1 MSLLSFGAYQIKSGE
16 KFDLIALVWRA
27 LDFHIVALLL
37 IMFGSSELILTTW
50 QSWISVLVNA
60 IWKLLPEGGRPSS
73 LPGAGPSTNS
83 GSKDHVYWVSSLHK
97 QSLTVMLFWWF
108 WRGQR
113 RLFVWYRTPFLVF
126 FWSLVFCFWI
136 LRTLENRR
144 NQQKPTWSHK
154 WYKGRLPYCFCRL
167 DTFPV
172 KNSVDAIALDQFTF
186 DRAVGLRWIV
196 WGVEILHGN
205 PDSHMRGYHLSKRN
219 SVLSYR
225 KTTHSLPSLLVS
237 LFLWWIALRRS
248 WVWAHLSYTQVWLA
262 TWSCCW

>member
-1 MSLLSFGAYQIKSGE
+1 LGVIFTQAISYSHVVLM
-16 KFDLIALVWRA
+16 
-27 LDFHIVALLL
+27 
-37 IMFGSSELILTTW
+37 ILTWPT
-50 QSWISVLVNA
+50 STFCLISH
-60 IWKLLPEGGRPSS
+60 SFS
-73 LPGAGPSTNS
+73 C
-83 GSKDHVYWVSSLHK
+83 
-97 QSLTVMLFWWF
+97 
-108 WRGQR
+108 
-113 RLFVWYRTPFLVF
+113 F

-248 WVWAHLSYTQVWLA
+248 
-262 TWSCCW
+262 